1 MKRALLRAS
10 PLLACL
16 AVAAPAAHGALSDF
30 GAMDADGD
38 GRISAAEH
46 AAGAKKMFHAM
57 DQNRDMRVTE
67 AEMSAAQK
75 AISGVQGIHRRVSS
89 ADKLKAVDANGDGV
103 LSEAEHDAA
112 TRVMF
117 SKMDTNRDGFLT
129 KDEWRAGH
137 AALAKK

>member
-1 MKRALLRAS
+1 MKR
-10 PLLACL
+10 PLLLLVAC
-16 AVAAPAAHGALSDF
+16 AFPAHAALSDF
-30 GAMDADGD
+30 EAMDADGD

-46 AAGAKKMFHAM
+46 AAGAKKMFQAM
-57 DQNRDMRVTE
+57 DQNRDMRVTA

-89 ADKLKAVDANGDGV
+89 ADKIKTVDANGDGI

-117 SKMDTNRDGFLT
+117 AKMDANRDGFLT